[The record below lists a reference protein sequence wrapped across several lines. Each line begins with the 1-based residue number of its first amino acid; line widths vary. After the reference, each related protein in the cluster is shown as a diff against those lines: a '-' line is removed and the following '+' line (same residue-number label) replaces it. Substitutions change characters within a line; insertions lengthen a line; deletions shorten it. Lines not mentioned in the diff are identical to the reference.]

1 MYGQLYYGP
10 FYFLAVKGY
19 SPVHTG
25 LALFPVM
32 FTLVP
37 GSVIVGAL
45 VTRRNKYRWA
55 ICTGWA
61 LTTLA
66 SGLMVLWDVNTGIA
80 QWAITLVIL
89 GFGHGAI
96 LNAQNFATQAMCK
109 PGEEGAAAAMYA
121 FLRQFGTAIGVGVGG
136 STFQNVMALKLRW
149 EGLPAD
155 IAKNAEGF
163 VGTLWALPD
172 GAEKSTILDAYVF
185 GFRGVYGV
193 YVGIA
198 GVAFLVSL
206 LIKQYDMNKEI
217 DTEHRLH
224 ENRISKIF
232 EGRLSGTATPVSGL
246 ENDGKRSVT
255 PEMGLRVPETE

>member
-1 MYGQLYYGP
+1 
-10 FYFLAVKGY
+10 
-19 SPVHTG
+19 
-25 LALFPVM
+25 M

-45 VTRRNKYRWA
+45 VTRRNNYRWA
-55 ICTGWA
+55 ICSGWA

-66 SGLMVLWDVNTGIA
+66 SGLMVLWGVNTSIA

-109 PGEEGAAAAMYA
+109 PGEEGSAAAMYG

-136 STFQNVMALKLRW
+136 SAFQNVMALKLSW
-149 EGLPAD
+149 DGLPAD
-155 IAKNAEGF
+155 IAKNAEAF
-163 VGTLWALPD
+163 VGQLWALPD
-172 GAEKSTILDAYVF
+172 GAEKSAILDAYVF
-185 GFRGVYGV
+185 GFRGVYGL
-193 YVGIA
+193 YAGIA
-198 GVAFLVSL
+198 GVAFFVSL

-224 ENRISKIF
+224 ENRVSKIF
-232 EGRLSGTATPVSGL
+232 EGRLSGTATLVS
-246 ENDGKRSVT
+246 EMATEGKRSVT
-255 PEMGLRVPETE
+255 PDAGLRVPETQ